1 MIGLSRPVEVL
12 HNNYNVTFRKRNMLG
27 EGAYGTVFKV
37 SSRANNE
44 EYALK
49 VLERF
54 QNGCEIDNDDIN
66 EI

>member
-1 MIGLSRPVEVL
+1 MIGLSRPVKVL
-12 HNNYNVTFRKRNMLG
+12 YDNYYVTLRKRNKLG

-37 SSRANNE
+37 SSRDNNE

-54 QNGCEIDNDDIN
+54 QDGCEIDKDDIN